1 MKNICTKQHKQIL
14 AITGKIKKGKARNP
28 DKAKAKVYQIR
39 SLISKQNWL
48 AQ

>member
-1 MKNICTKQHKQIL
+1 MNKQKKQIL
-14 AITGKIKKGKARNP
+14 AITGKIIKGGLKNP

-39 SLISKQNWL
+39 KNIAKQNWL